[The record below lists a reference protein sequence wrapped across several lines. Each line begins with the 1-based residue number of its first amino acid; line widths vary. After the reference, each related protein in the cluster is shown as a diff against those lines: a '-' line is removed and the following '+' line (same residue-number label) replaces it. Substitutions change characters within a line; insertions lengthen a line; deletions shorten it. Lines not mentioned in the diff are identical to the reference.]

1 MKKLLPLLILSLII
15 FFPGISS
22 AASSK
27 AAKQYQK
34 AEGCVKTLNSS
45 EAKKRLR
52 QNWEKCIKEFN
63 AIAAKNPK
71 SEYADDALFNIGS
84 LYTGLYNYSK
94 NLNDLDRAIDAY
106 NKLIKKYPKSQ
117 YADDACF
124 EIGEVYFK
132 QKNSLD
138 DALSAYKRLI
148 KLYPKS
154 KLKADAEK
162 RINDISK
169 TISSSSNKTSQPNQI
184 KEIKSWSYPEYT
196 MIVIEADNEIGFTK
210 KRISQPDRL
219 YLDMPNA
226 RIKEELKKEPIS
238 VGDGILKQVRVSQ
251 HTKTDARVVLDL
263 GNIDDYRLYTLPEP
277 HRLVIEVYGTKYK
290 PQNNQEDIQDKE
302 GNVKEKGIPLTQ
314 QLGMAGN
321 SIVKTIV
328 LDPGHG
334 GKDPGA
340 IGKNGLMEKDVA
352 LDIAKRLKKILA
364 EKANKKVYLTRE
376 DDIYIGLNQ
385 RPAIARGKGADLFI
399 SIHVN
404 SNTKRSSRG
413 IETYTLN
420 FSSDKLAQKTA
431 ARENMASEKS
441 IGDLEK
447 IIRDL
452 LVDSNREI
460 SLGLAHSVQNQLIKT
475 LKADYSRIE
484 NLGVKGAPFLVL
496 IGSKVPSILAEVS
509 FISNPDEEK
518 RLRTPEYR
526 QKIAEGLYEGIKQ
539 YISSSTIV
547 ASK

>member
-1 MKKLLPLLILSLII
+1 MKRLILLLTLTLAII
-15 FFPGISS
+15 FPDISL
-22 AASSK
+22 AASSSPQ
-27 AAKQYQK
+27 KQFQK
-34 AEGCVKTLNSS
+34 AKECSKTLNSS

-52 QNWEKCIKEFN
+52 QNWEKCVKEFN

-94 NLNDLDRAIDAY
+94 NLNDLDRAIDVY
-106 NKLIKKYPKSQ
+106 NKLIKKYPKSP

-124 EIGEVYFK
+124 EIGEVYLK
-132 QKNSLD
+132 QKNSMD
-138 DALSAYKRLI
+138 DALNAYKKLV

-154 KLKADAEK
+154 RLKGEAEK

-169 TISSSSNKTSQPNQI
+169 TIASTSNKTSAPNQI

-196 MIVIEADNEIGFTK
+196 RIVIEADNEISFTK

-251 HTKTDARVVLDL
+251 HTQKDARVVLDL
-263 GNIDDYRLYTLPEP
+263 GSIDDYRFYPLTEP
-277 HRLVIEVYGTKYK
+277 NRLVIDVYGAKYREE
-290 PQNNQEDIQDKE
+290 NET
-302 GNVKEKGIPLTQ
+302 KEKTTNNKEDKGMPLSQ
-314 QLGMAGN
+314 QLN
-321 SIVKTIV
+321 LTVKTIV

-340 IGKNGLMEKDVA
+340 IGKNGLMEKDIT
-352 LDIAKRLKKILA
+352 LDVAKRLKKILV

-376 DDIYIGLNQ
+376 DDTYIRLEQ
-385 RPAIARGKGADLFI
+385 RPTIASGKKADLFI

-413 IETYTLN
+413 VETYILN
-420 FSSDKLAQKTA
+420 LSSDKWAQKTA

-441 IGDLEK
+441 ISDLEK
-447 IIRDL
+447 ILFDL
-452 LVDSNREI
+452 ADNNKEVSM
-460 SLGLAHSVQNQLIKT
+460 SLALSVQNSVVNT
-475 LKADYSRIE
+475 LKKDYSRIE
-484 NLGVKGAPFLVL
+484 DLGVKQAPFYVL
-496 IGSKVPSILAEVS
+496 IGTKVPSILAEVS